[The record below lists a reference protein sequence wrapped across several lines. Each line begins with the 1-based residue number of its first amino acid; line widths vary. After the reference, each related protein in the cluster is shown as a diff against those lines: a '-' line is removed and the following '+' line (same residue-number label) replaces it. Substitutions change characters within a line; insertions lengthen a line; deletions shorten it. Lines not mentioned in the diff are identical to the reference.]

1 MKRAKINLNKEKLKE
16 MAKPTKKKI
25 IVVGTALVAVIIAA
39 SVFGK
44 NKGASTNF
52 ENATDIVTRGDIEVT
67 ISGSAAV
74 EPYERYEI
82 IPKVS
87 GDITYCPYEV
97 GDEVFKDDILY
108 QFDSSNSDLTVERQR
123 ISMQQSEM
131 SYRDALEE
139 SEKLSI
145 KAKNN
150 GVISGLTVKQGQ
162 EISAGTKIAAVDDT
176 TRLEVDLPFTQAQI
190 GAISVGDMAAVT
202 SSKHMSTVSGTVTHK
217 ATSPYAGQ
225 DGSAL
230 YNVTISFNN
239 PGAFYAGMVVGG
251 SVGGNISPGSGTVAN
266 AASGTVTAETEGTV
280 SKIYYSNGDYVTKGT
295 VILTLTSDAVNDK
308 IESSTLSYRS
318 AKLSMEQTEKDLEDY
333 SIKSPINGTVITK
346 SAKEGD
352 TIDKTNS
359 ASTLMVVAD
368 ISKLKFDLAID
379 ELDVSKVQKG
389 QEVQITCDAVPNEEF
404 KGIITNVSVEGT
416 AQNGVTTYTAEVE
429 IPEPGSL
436 RPSMNIDASIIV
448 ESASNVL
455 MIPTADIKT
464 MGRLKYV
471 FVKGRVESRMPQEKP
486 ETNGEDLPV
495 LNQDTL
501 EEMGQVPK
509 MNGERPEGM
518 DKMPQMSGKAGER
531 AGGER
536 QMTLPEAPEG
546 YSTVI
551 VQTGIANEDYTEII
565 SGLTEGKEVYSQ
577 SASSG
582 SNRMMMGGMP
592 GAMGGMSGGM
602 GGGMGGRMR

>member
-1 MKRAKINLNKEKLKE
+1 MKRAKNIFDKEKLRE
-16 MAKPTKKKI
+16 LAKPTKKKI
-25 IVVGTALVAVIIAA
+25 IILGVVLVAIIIAA
-39 SVFGK
+39 SVLGK
-44 NKGASTNF
+44 SKSASTNSGMR
-52 ENATDIVTRGDIEVT
+52 TDMVTRGDIEVT
-67 ISGSAAV
+67 ITGSAAV
-74 EPYERYEI
+74 EPYERFEI

-87 GDITYCPYEV
+87 GDIIYCPYEV
-97 GDEVFKDDILY
+97 GDEILKDDILY

-131 SYRDALEE
+131 NYQDALEE

-150 GVISGLTVKQGQ
+150 GVISGLTVKVGQ
-162 EISAGTKIAAVDDT
+162 EISAGTKIATVDDT
-176 TRLEVDLPFTQAQI
+176 TLLEVDLPFTQSQIGSISIGDIAQI
-190 GAISVGDMAAVT
+190 T
-202 SSKHMSTVSGTVTHK
+202 SSKHMSAVTGTVTHK
-217 ATSPYAGQ
+217 ATSAYAGQ

-230 YNVTISFNN
+230 YNVTISFEN

-251 SVGGNISPGSGTVAN
+251 SVGGNISPGSGTVSN
-266 AASGTVTAETEGTV
+266 AASGTVSAETEGTV
-280 SKIYYSNGDYVTKGT
+280 SRVYYSNGDYVKKGT
-295 VILTLTSDAVNDK
+295 VIMTLTSDAVNDK
-308 IESSTLSYRS
+308 IASSTLSYRS

-368 ISKLKFDLAID
+368 ISKLKFELAID
-379 ELDVSKVQKG
+379 ELDVGKVEKG
-389 QEVQITCDAVPNEEF
+389 QEVQITCDAVPDEEF

-464 MGRLKYV
+464 MGKLSYV
-471 FVKGRVESRMPQEKP
+471 FVKGKVESRIPQERP
-486 ETNGEDLPV
+486 RENSGDLPV
-495 LNQDTL
+495 LNGDTL
-501 EEMGQVPK
+501 EEMGEMPQ
-509 MNGERPEGM
+509 MGGERPEDM
-518 DKMPQMSGKAGER
+518 GEAQQSKPNR
-531 AGGER
+531 GEHKF
-536 QMTLPEAPEG
+536 TLPEAPEG
-546 YSTVI
+546 FSTVI
-551 VQTGIANEDYTEII
+551 VQTGIANEDYTEIV
-565 SGLTEGKEVYSQ
+565 SGLSEGQEVYSQ
-577 SASSG
+577 STASS
-582 SNRMMMGGMP
+582 SNRMT
-592 GAMGGMSGGM
+592 MGGMSGGM
-602 GGGMGGRMR
+602 GGMAGGMPGGNMGGRPAGMR